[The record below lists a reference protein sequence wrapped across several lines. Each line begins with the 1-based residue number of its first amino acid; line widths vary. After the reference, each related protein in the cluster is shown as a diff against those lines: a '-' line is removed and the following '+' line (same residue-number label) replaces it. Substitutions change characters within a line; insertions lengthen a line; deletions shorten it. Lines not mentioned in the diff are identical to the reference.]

1 MKISAISALV
11 NCQKYVWTGIFIAIF
26 LTACGYRF
34 SGSGSLPGGI
44 QTVAVQVLKNRTTET
59 GLENILTNDL
69 IFEFIQRGK
78 TIQKNVKKAEAVLS
92 GTIDSS
98 QITTISR
105 AGLQSPL
112 TRQIQI
118 TVSLKL
124 TGSDDRV
131 LWSVSGMSDYEAY
144 NVAADKQATDINKQ
158 NALITLSKRLS
169 QKIYSR
175 LTDNF

>member
-1 MKISAISALV
+1 MKISAIRALV

-34 SGSGSLPGGI
+34 SGSGSLPGGV
-44 QTVAVQVLKNRTTET
+44 QTIAVQVLKNRTTET
-59 GLENILTNDL
+59 GLENTLTNDL

-78 TIQKNVKKAEAVLS
+78 TIQKNIKKADAVLS
-92 GTIDSS
+92 GVIESS
-98 QITTISR
+98 SITTISR
-105 AGLQSPL
+105 AGLLSPL

-118 TVSLKL
+118 TINLKL
-124 TGSDDRV
+124 TGADDRV
-131 LWSVSGMSDYEAY
+131 LWSVSGISDYQAY

-158 NALITLSKRLS
+158 NALVTLSQRLS